1 MAEDSLDLD
10 AVAAVIATNLVTPLG
25 VLFLDWSIA
34 VLFGVLVAELAV
46 VFVLALVKILFAA
59 KRSRTLP
66 EQSRVAGLLHRLR
79 GSVSMPG
86 PVPPIYPRNVPP
98 LFGGAVI
105 GSVLYLFVFALL
117 GYVAADGVTDGE
129 AGAMVLGALTVF
141 LFRTGEEV
149 LEYFVRGGYRD
160 HSAQSAFAP
169 PFTSLLGV
177 GSLLVV
183 AVFVDAAEVAVSRGE
198 GVLALLVGGKLLLD
212 LWGLRIEAD
221 EERHGV
227 LARLFGSTATAVE
240 PAPIEE
246 PGGEPRL
253 RRQPPRGAAA
263 VDAIARGL
271 VYAVTSPIAFFAL
284 LGGAFAALVWGILT
298 GVAVAV
304 LVAAPF
310 VAGRAGARYLTYG
323 AVEYRCYSGLLVV
336 HSPLL
341 DAGQQRL
348 RRGAV
353 QGVEV
358 DRDPVDRLF
367 DTRTIDLDAEGPDT
381 TPEVGLPDPDEDPD
395 DGVNEDRP
403 RTLAH
408 VADPDPIVETLDV
421 AWILERDG

>member
-1 MAEDSLDLD
+1 MTEDAPDLD
-10 AVAAVIATNLVTPLG
+10 AVAAVIATNLVAPAG
-25 VLFLDWSIA
+25 VLLLDWSIA

-46 VFVLALVKILFAA
+46 VFVLALVKIPFAA

-66 EQSRVAGLLHRLR
+66 EQSRVTGLLHRLR

-86 PVPPIYPRNVPP
+86 PIPPVYPRNLPP

-105 GSVLYLFVFALL
+105 GSVLYLFVFALF
-117 GYVAADGVTDGE
+117 GYVAAGGVTEGE
-129 AGAMVLGALTVF
+129 AGALALGALTVF
-141 LFRTGEEV
+141 LFRTGEEL

-183 AVFVDAAEVAVSRGE
+183 AVFVDAAEVGAGRGE
-198 GVLALLVGGKLLLD
+198 VVLALLVGGKLLLD

-221 EERHGV
+221 EDRHGV
-227 LARLFGSTATAVE
+227 LARLFGSTETAL
-240 PAPIEE
+240 E
-246 PGGEPRL
+246 PGAIDQPEGEPRL
-253 RRQPPRGAAA
+253 RRRPSRRAA
-263 VDAIARGL
+263 VADALGRGG
-271 VYAVTSPIAFFAL
+271 VYGATTPIAFFAL
-284 LGGAFAALVWGILT
+284 IGGAYTALVRGVLA

-304 LVAAPF
+304 LVLAPF
-310 VAGRAGARYLTYG
+310 VAVRAVARYLTYG
-323 AVEYRCYSGLLVV
+323 AVEYRCYDGLLVV

-341 DAGQQRL
+341 GAGQQRL

-353 QGVEV
+353 EGVEV

-367 DTRTIDLDAEGPDT
+367 DTHTIDLDAEGPDT
-381 TPEVGLPDPDEDPD
+381 TPEVGLPDPEADPD
-395 DGVNEDRP
+395 DDANADRP

-408 VADPDPIVETLDV
+408 VTDPDVIVGAIGV
-421 AWILERDG
+421 AWILERDS